1 MQTLWQDIRY
11 GARMLLKQPVFSLIC
26 IAALALSIGANT
38 AIFSAAN
45 ALLLRPLP
53 VENIDRLIVPITLR
67 EGFDPFGSPFLE
79 YAAYRDRAHSFASS
93 GVATARSFNLTGRD
107 EPERLRGATV
117 TASYLTT
124 LGVKPALGRLF
135 SAEDDRSSGPPV
147 ALIGYAVW

>member
-1 MQTLWQDIRY
+1 MQMLWQDLRY
-11 GARMLLKQPVFSLIC
+11 AARSLLNQPGFTLMTV
-26 IAALALSIGANT
+26 AALALSIGANT
-38 AIFSAAN
+38 AIFSAIN

-53 VENIDRLIVPITLR
+53 VEDIDRLVVSVTLR

-79 YAAYRDRAHSFASS
+79 YAAYRDRSHSFASS

-135 SAEDDRSSGPPV
+135 SAEDDRPSGPRV
-147 ALIGYAVW
+147 ALSGYG